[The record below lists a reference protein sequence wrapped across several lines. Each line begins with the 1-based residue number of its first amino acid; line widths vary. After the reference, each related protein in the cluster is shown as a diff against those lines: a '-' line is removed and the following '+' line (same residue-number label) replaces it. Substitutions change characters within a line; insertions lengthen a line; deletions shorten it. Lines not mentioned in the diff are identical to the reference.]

1 MKSMTT
7 NLKISN
13 NSLHYLNLNKA
24 QLGKKLNNSPLAIS
38 LAASKEIKAKNVY
51 LVGFDGYEKI
61 DKIND
66 YSLYKENQLIFD
78 FYRKKLNLVFLTD
91 TTYENIDKSSIYKYL
106 N

>member
-1 MKSMTT
+1 M
-7 NLKISN
+7 
-13 NSLHYLNLNKA
+13 
-24 QLGKKLNNSPLAIS
+24 NNSPLAIS
-38 LAASKEIKAKNVY
+38 LAASKEIKADNIY

-66 YSLYKENQLIFD
+66 YSLFQENQIIFD
-78 FYRKKLNLVFLTD
+78 FYRKKLNLVFLTE